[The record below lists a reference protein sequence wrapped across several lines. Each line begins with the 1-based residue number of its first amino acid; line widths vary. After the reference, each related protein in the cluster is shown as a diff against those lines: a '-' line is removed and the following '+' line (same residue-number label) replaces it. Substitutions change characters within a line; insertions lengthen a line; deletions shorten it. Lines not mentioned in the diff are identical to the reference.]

1 LLNFINKIINEDI
14 DDYNIL
20 HFLKKIKH
28 NEPLK
33 SAEKAVPD
41 LFALPMKIGN
51 ESKPIQIYKN
61 YKKEVKYS
69 KDILLSLIIQLR
81 LGIIY
86 HESNKILSGN
96 INTQNSI
103 LNTIKKYIS
112 ENNKKINYLHL
123 KYLVKISQQD

>member
-1 LLNFINKIINEDI
+1 MLNFINKIINEDI